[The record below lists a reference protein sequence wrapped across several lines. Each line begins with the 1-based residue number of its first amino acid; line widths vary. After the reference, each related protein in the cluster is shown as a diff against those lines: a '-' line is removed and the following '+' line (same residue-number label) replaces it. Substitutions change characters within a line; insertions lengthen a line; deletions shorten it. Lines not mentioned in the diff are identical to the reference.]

1 MLEAYG
7 ASDPGCVRSNNED
20 YFLVVPAIGL
30 YLVADGMGGA
40 QAGEHASRLAA
51 ETIQQAVQQNGK
63 TMDADG
69 LVVAFGRANQRV
81 MDEAARDP
89 QMEGMGTTLVAAVEN
104 DGDLVIAS
112 VGDSRVYTF
121 ENGTLQAITEDQ
133 TWVNEVGRRLGI
145 DEENLKNHPMRHV
158 LTMAIGVSD
167 NLRVHTHRIHPVAG
181 HADSAVQRRPA
192 WRGQRRGDEAGALFP
207 GVARGKEQGADRAWP
222 ARAAGRTIS
231 PRYSCGRLSSIKPC
245 PFLQATNSARTK
257 SLRRLARA
265 AWEKCTEGRDPRLES
280 RSSPSS
286 G

>member
-1 MLEAYG
+1 MLEAFG

-51 ETIQQAVQQNGK
+51 ETIEHAVQQNGI
-63 TMDADG
+63 MDADS
-69 LVVAFGRANQRV
+69 LVAAFGRANQRV

-104 DGDLVIAS
+104 NGELLIAS

-121 ENGTLQAITEDQ
+121 ENGTLQTITEDQ

-158 LTMAIGVSD
+158 LTMAIGVSE
-167 NLRVHTHRIHPVAG
+167 NLRVHTHRIKPSPGMLILLCSDGLHGVLSEDEMKKALSGPGSLEAKSKDLI
-181 HADSAVQRRPA
+181 AMARS
-192 WRGQRRGDEAGALFP
+192 RGGPDNITTVLL
-207 GVARGKEQGADRAWP
+207 RA
-222 ARAAGRTIS
+222 T
-231 PRYSCGRLSSIKPC
+231 
-245 PFLQATNSARTK
+245 
-257 SLRRLARA
+257 
-265 AWEKCTEGRDPRLES
+265 
-280 RSSPSS
+280 
-286 G
+286 